1 MALQTVIVTVSNIG
15 INAGPFT
22 ITDEVLGV
30 VATNVTSSQ
39 LIAGYTITGDSTSTY
54 ILVTSEPPCNTELY
68 IYYVTPT
75 PTATETPTPTAT
87 VSPTPTSTSTPTPTA
102 TVSPTPTSTSTP
114 TPTSTVTPT
123 STPTSTST
131 PTPTATATPTSTP
144 ACDCIRYHLIGPVG
158 VGLGPVVDIIDCDGN
173 SATVRPYNYG
183 SVDSE
188 IFICS
193 QTVPVGTFD
202 TLIIDGNCCDVIP
215 PCSGFT
221 ITNDLSPNPT
231 TIYFTDCT
239 YGFMSLTI
247 GPNVTTYVCSYTTP
261 YSEFGVAITM
271 VYDTA
276 CASGLTPTPTE
287 TPTST
292 PTETPTPIPPT
303 ATPTSTLTPT
313 ETPTP
318 IPPTA
323 TPTNTPTPIPPTATP
338 TNTPTPIPPTATPT
352 PIPPTATPTNTPT
365 PTSLSLCVLTGSS
378 IFYSGSTSCPGNND
392 EVTTLTF
399 QLTDL
404 SGNPIIIANDV
415 YIQLDGTSLPCAGG
429 SVPIGT
435 NVTIIAGTSTVNY
448 IYNSKTYDS
457 GCSCSYDLVDFTVF
471 TITPPLPPYT
481 SISFCGPIITP
492 TPTTTPTQT
501 PNPVTTFNNC
511 YTGAT
516 QVDACNELNLPG
528 TSYTYY
534 SYTPTPGLGDTIYSD
549 FGLTSPVLGAGAI
562 TLNGDAWSV
571 DTLTGQI
578 SSLTS
583 LTC

>member
-1 MALQTVIVTVSNIG
+1 
-15 INAGPFT
+15 
-22 ITDEVLGV
+22 
-30 VATNVTSSQ
+30 
-39 LIAGYTITGDSTSTY
+39 
-54 ILVTSEPPCNTELY
+54 
-68 IYYVTPT
+68 
-75 PTATETPTPTAT
+75 
-87 VSPTPTSTSTPTPTA
+87 
-102 TVSPTPTSTSTP
+102 
-114 TPTSTVTPT
+114 
-123 STPTSTST
+123 
-131 PTPTATATPTSTP
+131 
-144 ACDCIRYHLIGPVG
+144 
-158 VGLGPVVDIIDCDGN
+158 
-173 SATVRPYNYG
+173 
-183 SVDSE
+183 
-188 IFICS
+188 
-193 QTVPVGTFD
+193 
-202 TLIIDGNCCDVIP
+202 
-215 PCSGFT
+215 
-221 ITNDLSPNPT
+221 
-231 TIYFTDCT
+231 
-239 YGFMSLTI
+239 
-247 GPNVTTYVCSYTTP
+247 
-261 YSEFGVAITM
+261 
-271 VYDTA
+271 
-276 CASGLTPTPTE
+276 
-287 TPTST
+287 
-292 PTETPTPIPPT
+292 
-303 ATPTSTLTPT
+303 
-313 ETPTP
+313 
-318 IPPTA
+318 
-323 TPTNTPTPIPPTATP
+323 
-338 TNTPTPIPPTATPT
+338 
-352 PIPPTATPTNTPT
+352 
-365 PTSLSLCVLTGSS
+365 
-378 IFYSGSTSCPGNND
+378 
-392 EVTTLTF
+392 VTTLTF

>member
-39 LIAGYTITGDSTSTY
+39 LIAGYTIIGDSTSTY

-87 VSPTPTSTSTPTPTA
+87 VSPTPTSTSTPTPT
-102 TVSPTPTSTSTP
+102 SS
-114 TPTSTVTPT
+114 VTPT

-131 PTPTATATPTSTP
+131 PTPTATVTPTSTP

-261 YSEFGVAITM
+261 YSEFGVPITM

-313 ETPTP
+313 E
-318 IPPTA
+318 
-323 TPTNTPTPIPPTATP
+323 TPTPIPPTATP

-534 SYTPTPGLGDTIYSD
+534 SYTSTPGLGDIIFSD

-562 TLNGDAWSV
+562 TLNGEAWSV
-571 DTLTGQI
+571 DTLTGEI
-578 SSLTS
+578 TSLTS
-583 LTC
+583 LMC